1 MAAALTPTKQP
12 RRGYGMIR
20 KGDIYKVQAGTDSQ
34 QESLVLVMSSDDS
47 NASAFANVTVLPVV
61 SRRKGVAPGFEVPF
75 ELGNKDVKVQ
85 PPNLTALPRSSLQG
99 AAVGR
104 IEDALLNQIDTLIA
118 VHLALSPASLE
129 MPGVFIGPDNEG
141 DAL

>member
-1 MAAALTPTKQP
+1 
-12 RRGYGMIR
+12 MIR
-20 KGDIYKVQAGTDSQ
+20 KGDIFKVQTGTDSQ
-34 QESLVLVMSSDDS
+34 QETFVLVMSSDDG

-61 SRRKGVAPGFEVPF
+61 SRREGVARGFEVPF
-75 ELGNKDVKVQ
+75 ELGNRDVKVQ
-85 PPNLTALPRSSLQG
+85 PPNLTALPKSSLQG
-99 AAVGR
+99 TAVGM

-141 DAL
+141 DTL

>member
-1 MAAALTPTKQP
+1 V
-12 RRGYGMIR
+12 IR
-20 KGDIYKVQAGTDSQ
+20 KGDIYKVQAGTDFQ
-34 QESLVLVMSSDDS
+34 QESFVLVMSCDDI

-61 SRRKGVAPGFEVPF
+61 SRRKGVAPGFEVAF
-75 ELGNKDVKVQ
+75 ALGNRDVKVQ
-85 PPNLTALPRSSLQG
+85 APNLTALPRSSLQG

-141 DAL
+141 DTL

>member
-1 MAAALTPTKQP
+1 
-12 RRGYGMIR
+12 
-20 KGDIYKVQAGTDSQ
+20 
-34 QESLVLVMSSDDS
+34 MSSDDG

-61 SRRKGVAPGFEVPF
+61 SRREGVARGFEVPF

-85 PPNLTALPRSSLQG
+85 PPNLTAMPRSSLQD

-118 VHLALSPASLE
+118 VHLALSLASLE
-129 MPGVFIGPDNEG
+129 MPGVFVGPDNEG